1 MRTDRKAKSREFMVK
16 PTFKSQKDKAEAEIK
31 TKKKQKQRCKR

>member
-1 MRTDRKAKSREFMVK
+1 MVK

-31 TKKKQKQRCKR
+31 TEKKQSRDVKDKSSGHGILQHYF